1 MRRWSG
7 FPGDNSDVSIRRWL
21 AGVLMEAG
29 GSMLGDPR
37 ECAAVAD
44 RIMAGVDD
52 RSRTI
57 LDVMERRYDEA
68 ELNQIG
74 QWLDQVLMGTP
85 VQHAVGWTDFRGLR
99 IACGPEALIPR
110 PETEEVVQWFLEGM
124 EAGGQGQESDSIR
137 VVDVGTGTGCIA
149 LAIKSV
155 RPQWEVYGLDISDAA
170 LNLARKNAEALGLD
184 VHWVQADALHS
195 TVTGWPDRVHGMV
208 SNPPYIPRS
217 EAASMAPHVRER
229 EPELALFVPDSDPL
243 IFYSALAQRAI
254 EHLRPGGCMVAECHA
269 EFTREV
275 ADCWQL
281 EVGDSEV
288 LCDLQG
294 AERAVR
300 LIRP

>member
-7 FPGDNSDVSIRRWL
+7 FPGDNSDATIRRWL
-21 AGVLMEAG
+21 KDVLMGAG

-52 RSRTI
+52 RSRTV
-57 LDVMERRYDEA
+57 LDVLDRRYDEA
-68 ELNQIG
+68 ELNRIG
-74 QWLDQVLMGTP
+74 HWLDQVLAGNP

-110 PETEEVVQWFLEGM
+110 PETEEVVQWFLGGMDPVAEGR
-124 EAGGQGQESDSIR
+124 ESSTVR
-137 VVDVGTGTGCIA
+137 VVDVGTGTGCMA
-149 LAIKSV
+149 LSIKAV
-155 RPQWEVYGLDISDAA
+155 RPQWEVWGMDVSEAA
-170 LNLARKNAEALGLD
+170 LALARKNAEALGLD
-184 VHWVQADALHS
+184 VHWVLADALDPAA
-195 TVTGWPDRVHGMV
+195 TGWPDRVDGIV

-217 EAASMAPHVRER
+217 EAVSMAPHVRDR

-243 IFYSALAQRAI
+243 VFYRALAQRASH
-254 EHLRPGGCMVAECHA
+254 HLVPKGCMVAECHA

>member
-7 FPGDNSDVSIRRWL
+7 FPGDNSDPSIRQWL

-29 GSMLGDPR
+29 GSMLADPR

-52 RSRTI
+52 RSRTV
-57 LDVMERRYDEA
+57 LDVLDRRYDEA
-68 ELNQIG
+68 ELNRIG
-74 QWLDQVLMGTP
+74 NWLDQVLLGVP

-124 EAGGQGQESDSIR
+124 EAVVQAQDSSTVR
-137 VVDVGTGTGCIA
+137 VLDVGTGTGCMA
-149 LAIKSV
+149 LAIKAA
-155 RPQWEVYGLDISDAA
+155 RPRWEVWGMDISEAA
-170 LNLARKNAEALGLD
+170 LELARKNAQALNLD
-184 VHWVQADALHS
+184 VHWVLADVLDTKAS
-195 TVTGWPDRVHGMV
+195 DWPDRVDGIV
-208 SNPPYIPRS
+208 SNPPYIPCS
-217 EAASMAPHVRER
+217 EAVSMASHVRNM

-243 IFYSALAQRAI
+243 IFHRALAQRALH
-254 EHLRPGGCMVAECHA
+254 HLRPGGGMVAECHA

-275 ADCWQL
+275 ANCWQL